1 MKCIRAFSLSLSLA
15 GCASGERG
23 GPYLASSGSAEIN
36 FMRLKLTL
44 YSNAA
49 AAEAPPRVFVLC
61 DRIAELV
68 VSKMAR

>member
-1 MKCIRAFSLSLSLA
+1 MHQGFLSLA
-15 GCASGERG
+15 LARSASGERG
-23 GPYLASSGSAEIN
+23 GPCAPYLASSGSAEIN

-61 DRIAELV
+61 
-68 VSKMAR
+68 ARV